1 MLRPI
6 GNALASSLGRK
17 FVLGATGLMLVGFL
31 VEHLIGNYKLT
42 PTPLV
47 GGTDGSEFDAYVDFM
62 NSLGIF
68 KVIGE
73 LGLAALFVIH
83 VFLAVRLTMEN
94 REARKQRYEC
104 RANHG
109 GKTPASASMFVTGS
123 LILGYLIKHLIDFR
137 FNDAFHEAPA
147 ATVVETLSDPLN
159 AFIYIAVSFVVGI
172 HLSHGFRSAFQSLG
186 LSHPQW
192 NPVIEITGKALAALF
207 AIAFAWIPIYFL
219 FFNN

>member
-6 GNALASSLGRK
+6 GNALASSLGK
-17 FVLGATGLMLVGFL
+17 KIVMGATGLMLVGFL

-42 PTPLV
+42 PTPVV

-68 KVIGE
+68 KVLGE
-73 LGLAALFVIH
+73 LGILALFVIH

-104 RANHG
+104 RANNG
-109 GKTPASASMFVTGS
+109 AQTPGSASMFITGA
-123 LILGYLIKHLIDFR
+123 LILGYLIKHLLDFR
-137 FNDAFHEAPA
+137 FNADFHEAPA
-147 ATVVETLSDPLN
+147 ATVVETLSDPFHG
-159 AFIYIAVSFVVGI
+159 FIYIAISIVVGV

-186 LSHPQW
+186 ISHPQW
-192 NPVIEITGKALAALF
+192 NPVIEITGKAIAVLF
-207 AIAFAWIPIYFL
+207 ALAFAWIPIYFL
-219 FFNN
+219 FFQH